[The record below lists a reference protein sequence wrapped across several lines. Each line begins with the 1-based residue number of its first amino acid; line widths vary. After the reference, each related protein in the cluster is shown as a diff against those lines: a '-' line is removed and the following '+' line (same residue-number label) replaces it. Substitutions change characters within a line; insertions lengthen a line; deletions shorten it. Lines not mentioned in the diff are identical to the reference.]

1 MKPRR
6 RKKRNNIAQNHGDS
20 SGLVVERVGRVMG
33 LVIHG
38 SLVMLP
44 GGACRMTRG
53 AVYLHLT
60 VPYKAYCHPHMP

>member
-6 RKKRNNIAQNHGDS
+6 RKNQKNIAQNHGDS
-20 SGLVVERVGRVMG
+20 SGLRVERVGRVMG

-38 SLVMLP
+38 SLAMLP

-53 AVYLHLT
+53 AVCLHLT
-60 VPYKAYCHPHMP
+60 VPYKACCHPHMP